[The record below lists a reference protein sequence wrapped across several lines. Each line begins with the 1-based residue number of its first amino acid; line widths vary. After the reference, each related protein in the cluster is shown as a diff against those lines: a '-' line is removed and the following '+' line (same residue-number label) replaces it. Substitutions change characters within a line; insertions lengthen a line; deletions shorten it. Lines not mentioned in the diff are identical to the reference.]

1 MMKLFKTFIWTLII
15 LSLIFFLMLNTAR
28 VHLNL
33 IFTEFNSAPVNM
45 IIFGSI
51 AIGILFGYLIAI
63 FSILSNKSE
72 IRNLRN
78 KNKRLTDELNDL
90 RNVAVDEGIYDSDDE
105 VY

>member
-78 KNKRLTDELNDL
+78 KNKILTDELNDL
-90 RNVAVDEGIYDSDDE
+90 RNVAVDEGIYNSDDE
-105 VY
+105 GY

>member
-78 KNKRLTDELNDL
+78 KNKILTDELNDL

-105 VY
+105 GS

>member
-1 MMKLFKTFIWTLII
+1 MKLFKTFIWTLII

-33 IFTEFNSAPVNM
+33 IFTDFNSAPVNM

-78 KNKRLTDELNDL
+78 KNKSLTDELNDL
-90 RNVAVDEGIYDSDDE
+90 RNVAVDESIYNSDDE
-105 VY
+105 GY

>member
-1 MMKLFKTFIWTLII
+1 MKLFKTFIWTLII

-78 KNKRLTDELNDL
+78 KNKILADELNDL

-105 VY
+105 GY

>member
-1 MMKLFKTFIWTLII
+1 MKLFKTFIWTLII

-72 IRNLRN
+72 IRNLQN

-105 VY
+105 GY

>member
-78 KNKRLTDELNDL
+78 QNKILKDELNDL

-105 VY
+105 GY

>member
-78 KNKRLTDELNDL
+78 KNKILTDELNDL
-90 RNVAVDEGIYDSDDE
+90 RNVAVDEGIYDCDDE
-105 VY
+105 GY

>member
-63 FSILSNKSE
+63 FSIISNKSE

-78 KNKRLTDELNDL
+78 KNKILTDELNDL

-105 VY
+105 GY

>member
-1 MMKLFKTFIWTLII
+1 MKLFKTFIWTLII

-63 FSILSNKSE
+63 LSILSNKSE

-78 KNKRLTDELNDL
+78 KNKILTDELNDL

-105 VY
+105 GH

>member
-1 MMKLFKTFIWTLII
+1 MKLFKTFIWTLII

-78 KNKRLTDELNDL
+78 KNKSLTDELNDL

-105 VY
+105 GY

>member
-78 KNKRLTDELNDL
+78 KNKSLTDELNDL

-105 VY
+105 GY

>member
-1 MMKLFKTFIWTLII
+1 MKLFKTFIWTLII

-78 KNKRLTDELNDL
+78 KNKSLTDELNDL
-90 RNVAVDEGIYDSDDE
+90 RNVAVDESIYNSDDKG
-105 VY
+105 Y

>member
-15 LSLIFFLMLNTAR
+15 LSLIFFLMLNTAK

-33 IFTEFNSAPVNM
+33 IFIDFPSAPVNM

-78 KNKRLTDELNDL
+78 KNKILTDELNDL

-105 VY
+105 GY

>member
-1 MMKLFKTFIWTLII
+1 MKLFKTFIWTLII

-33 IFTEFNSAPVNM
+33 IFMEFNSAPVNM

-78 KNKRLTDELNDL
+78 KNKILTDELNDL

-105 VY
+105 GY

>member
-1 MMKLFKTFIWTLII
+1 M
-15 LSLIFFLMLNTAR
+15 LSLIFFLMLNTAK

-33 IFTEFNSAPVNM
+33 IFIEFSSAPVNM

-63 FSILSNKSE
+63 FSILANKSE
-72 IRNLRN
+72 IRSLQN

-90 RNVAVDEGIYDSDDE
+90 RNVAVDEGLYDSDDAG
-105 VY
+105 Y

>member
-1 MMKLFKTFIWTLII
+1 MMKLFKTFISTLII

-78 KNKRLTDELNDL
+78 KNKSLTDELNDL
-90 RNVAVDEGIYDSDDE
+90 RNVAVDESIYNSDDE
-105 VY
+105 GY

>member
-33 IFTEFNSAPVNM
+33 VFTEFNSAPVNM

-78 KNKRLTDELNDL
+78 KNKILTDELNDL
-90 RNVAVDEGIYDSDDE
+90 RNVAEDEGIYDSDDE
-105 VY
+105 GY

>member
-1 MMKLFKTFIWTLII
+1 M
-15 LSLIFFLMLNTAR
+15 
-28 VHLNL
+28 
-33 IFTEFNSAPVNM
+33 EFNSAPVNM

-78 KNKRLTDELNDL
+78 KNKILTDELNDL

-105 VY
+105 GY

>member
-1 MMKLFKTFIWTLII
+1 MKLFKTFIWTLII

-78 KNKRLTDELNDL
+78 KNKILTDELNDL
-90 RNVAVDEGIYDSDDE
+90 RNVAVNEGIYDSDDE
-105 VY
+105 GY

>member
-90 RNVAVDEGIYDSDDE
+90 RIVAVDEGIYDSDDE
-105 VY
+105 GY

>member
-33 IFTEFNSAPVNM
+33 IFIDFSSAPVNM

-78 KNKRLTDELNDL
+78 KNKILTDELNDL

-105 VY
+105 GY

>member
-1 MMKLFKTFIWTLII
+1 MCIRDR
-15 LSLIFFLMLNTAR
+15 LNTAR

-33 IFTEFNSAPVNM
+33 IFMEFNSAPVNM

-78 KNKRLTDELNDL
+78 KNKILTDELNDL

-105 VY
+105 GY

>member
-1 MMKLFKTFIWTLII
+1 MKLFKTFIWTLII

-45 IIFGSI
+45 IRFGSI

-72 IRNLRN
+72 IRILQN

-105 VY
+105 GY

>member
-78 KNKRLTDELNDL
+78 KNKILTDELNEL

-105 VY
+105 GY

>member
-1 MMKLFKTFIWTLII
+1 MKLFKTFIWTLII

-78 KNKRLTDELNDL
+78 KNKILTDELNDL
-90 RNVAVDEGIYDSDDE
+90 RYVAVDEGIYDSDDE
-105 VY
+105 GY

>member
-78 KNKRLTDELNDL
+78 QNKILTDELNDL

-105 VY
+105 GY

>member
-72 IRNLRN
+72 IRTLRN

-90 RNVAVDEGIYDSDDE
+90 RNVAVDESIYDSDDE
-105 VY
+105 GY

>member
-1 MMKLFKTFIWTLII
+1 MKLFKTFIWTLII

-72 IRNLRN
+72 IRILQN

-105 VY
+105 GY

>member
-1 MMKLFKTFIWTLII
+1 
-15 LSLIFFLMLNTAR
+15 MLNTAR

-33 IFTEFNSAPVNM
+33 VFTEFNSAPVNM

-78 KNKRLTDELNDL
+78 KNKILTDELNDL

-105 VY
+105 GY

>member
-78 KNKRLTDELNDL
+78 KNKILADELNDL

-105 VY
+105 GY

>member
-1 MMKLFKTFIWTLII
+1 MKLFKTFIWTLII

-105 VY
+105 GY

>member
-1 MMKLFKTFIWTLII
+1 MKLFKTFIWTLII

-78 KNKRLTDELNDL
+78 KTKILTDELNDL

-105 VY
+105 GC

>member
-105 VY
+105 GY

>member
-90 RNVAVDEGIYDSDDE
+90 RNVAVDEGLYDSDDE
-105 VY
+105 GY

>member
-1 MMKLFKTFIWTLII
+1 MKLFKTFIWTLII

-78 KNKRLTDELNDL
+78 KNKILTDELNDL
-90 RNVAVDEGIYDSDDE
+90 RNVAVDESIYNSDDE
-105 VY
+105 GY

>member
-1 MMKLFKTFIWTLII
+1 MKLFKTFIWTLVI

-78 KNKRLTDELNDL
+78 QNKILTDELNDL

-105 VY
+105 GY